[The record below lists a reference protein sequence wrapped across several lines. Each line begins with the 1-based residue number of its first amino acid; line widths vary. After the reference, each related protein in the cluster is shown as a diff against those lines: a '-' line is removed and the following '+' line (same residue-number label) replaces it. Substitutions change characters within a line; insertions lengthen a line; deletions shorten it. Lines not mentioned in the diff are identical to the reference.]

1 MDYPGYTKL
10 SQFIDQVEIE
20 VRSGDGGHG
29 TVNWRREKYEP
40 MGGPAGGNGGRGGS
54 VYFLATKDLNTLV
67 DFRFNRTF
75 EADHGDKGG
84 SKNRHGKAGKDLIIK
99 VPIGTCI
106 RDLSTQKIVADLTQD
121 GQKVLIAEGGIGG
134 KGNTELATA
143 TKRAPH
149 YCEPGQPGIQ
159 RTLQLTLKLLADVGI
174 VGLPNAGKSTL
185 LAAVTRA
192 RPKIADYPFSTL
204 EPNLGVVKL
213 QNGDGFVLADVPWLI
228 EVASEGIGLGHKF
241 LQHLERTRLLIHMAD
256 ITSETLHDDLVTIA
270 RELRL
275 YSDLF
280 ANLPTV
286 IALNKSELI
295 DPQEAQKIKQDVL
308 AFINGQHIFDL
319 AEKNKR
325 IKLSE
330 IVYVISAG
338 SRVNLEEL
346 ISTCGHAI
354 SQIKALE
361 AEAPDVPLEKDEAAY
376 YHGESTYEIYRK
388 KDVFYVEGDRPD
400 RWVQVTDIKDPE
412 SLFALFQRL
421 RNLGVIDDLISR
433 GIELGQEVVVGG
445 VMFTFGEDMT

>member
-1 MDYPGYTKL
+1 M
-10 SQFIDQVEIE
+10 
-20 VRSGDGGHG
+20 
-29 TVNWRREKYEP
+29 
-40 MGGPAGGNGGRGGS
+40 
-54 VYFLATKDLNTLV
+54 
-67 DFRFNRTF
+67 
-75 EADHGDKGG
+75 
-84 SKNRHGKAGKDLIIK
+84 
-99 VPIGTCI
+99 
-106 RDLSTQKIVADLTQD
+106 
-121 GQKVLIAEGGIGG
+121 
-134 KGNTELATA
+134 
-143 TKRAPH
+143 
-149 YCEPGQPGIQ
+149 
-159 RTLQLTLKLLADVGI
+159 GI

-213 QNGDGFVLADVPWLI
+213 QNGDGFVLADVPGLI
-228 EVASEGIGLGHKF
+228 EGASEGIGLGHKF

>member
-213 QNGDGFVLADVPWLI
+213 QNGDGFVLADVPGLI
-228 EVASEGIGLGHKF
+228 EGASEGIGLGHKF

-280 ANLPTV
+280 ANLPT
-286 IALNKSELI
+286 
-295 DPQEAQKIKQDVL
+295 
-308 AFINGQHIFDL
+308 
-319 AEKNKR
+319 R
-325 IKLSE
+325 IKLPE

-338 SRVNLEEL
+338 SRVNLDEL